1 MGKPSDQKG
10 RAEAGRL
17 IRGRAGTQTRSGQIA
32 ARSELRK
39 VTTGLE
45 PAVHVQLKI
54 FSARL
59 GRTIEDL
66 LREAIEDLIE
76 KHAEVT

>member
-1 MGKPSDQKG
+1 VVKPSDQKG
-10 RAEAGRL
+10 GAEAGRL
-17 IRGRAGTQTRSGQIA
+17 ISGRVGSHTRAPKIA

-54 FSARL
+54 LSARL